1 MPPTCTLE
9 SKDFKALIALSF
21 EPLHTTS
28 PCDTPEP
35 NVVDDGA
42 VSSPLLS

>member
-9 SKDFKALIALSF
+9 SKVFKAIIASSF
-21 EPLHTTS
+21 DPLQTTS
-28 PCDTPEP
+28 PSDAPEP